1 MATIIFDLVHE
12 ALENEIYDLMDEVS
26 TEQLE
31 QAVSSMVHGLQRAE
45 NTLVHMGRYSVKAN
59 NTEYD
64 SWVSISNAEGTGV
77 SRSLTYIL
85 PPNVSTDSQL
95 ELEHVTNII
104 GMLNEAWYVLNN

>member
-1 MATIIFDLVHE
+1 MATIIFDLVQE

-45 NTLVHMGRYSVKAN
+45 NTLVHIGSYSVKAN
-59 NTEYD
+59 NTEYG
-64 SWVSISNAEGTGV
+64 SWVSISNADGTGV

-95 ELEHVTNII
+95 ELDHVTNII
-104 GMLNEAWYVLNN
+104 GMLNEAWYLLNN